1 MNTNFIFAFSLNTS
15 FEQLDKQLKN
25 IVLPSKVFIEN
36 EKIVIWGYF
45 SSYTPLVSEG
55 NLAQEIEKYG
65 FRRIANSDCEYLLF
79 VFDKQ
84 TKKLR
89 VGVDNVVSISC
100 YFAILGSQIVFS
112 SDFSVIKDMVSRH
125 MPLIADLDGVLTYIT
140 SGFHMI
146 ENTILESVKMIPVGS
161 VAEFVFESE
170 ISYRISSFID
180 IDGLLSSLPKEEF
193 RNDKEFAKALEL
205 SLTDSLARRL
215 AKIPPGTEIGCEISS
230 GFDCTLVAYILA
242 KLIGPKSFYCYSFY
256 FPEGYGTESLKI
268 IRKFADKHS
277 LQLKAVKLEPEKG
290 YAQDYFSL
298 WQDDSLLQF
307 EADYF
312 GGYIRFL
319 KKHHP
324 ALLFTG
330 QHGDETY
337 SFKEWLLAAK
347 YNRQMN
353 YFDNVMWLKKENQ
366 AVLYT
371 EKALNLLLNRER
383 FNSRGRYPSFYSDI
397 HLADGVLID
406 QMYRKF
412 GVRQISPYLDLTVL
426 SVGLR
431 RGLREEKIPDEK
443 QIYFRYLDHIFIP
456 EMFIPKKGGT
466 EFALGFPRN
475 QKKLISWVMKNSVLG
490 QYGMIDPK
498 KIMQMVNDENSILCK
513 DEFVALAFEY
523 LVRADWYLIKN
534 NIKLPIEMGIVC

>member
-1 MNTNFIFAFSLNTS
+1 M
-15 FEQLDKQLKN
+15 
-25 IVLPSKVFIEN
+25 
-36 EKIVIWGYF
+36 
-45 SSYTPLVSEG
+45 
-55 NLAQEIEKYG
+55 
-65 FRRIANSDCEYLLF
+65 
-79 VFDKQ
+79 
-84 TKKLR
+84 
-89 VGVDNVVSISC
+89 
-100 YFAILGSQIVFS
+100 
-112 SDFSVIKDMVSRH
+112 
-125 MPLIADLDGVLTYIT
+125 
-140 SGFHMI
+140 
-146 ENTILESVKMIPVGS
+146 
-161 VAEFVFESE
+161 
-170 ISYRISSFID
+170 
-180 IDGLLSSLPKEEF
+180 
-193 RNDKEFAKALEL
+193 
-205 SLTDSLARRL
+205 
-215 AKIPPGTEIGCEISS
+215 
-230 GFDCTLVAYILA
+230 
-242 KLIGPKSFYCYSFY
+242 
-256 FPEGYGTESLKI
+256 KI

-277 LQLKAVKLEPEKG
+277 LQLKAVKLEPEEG

-475 QKKLISWVMKNSVLG
+475 QKKLILWVMKNSVLG
-490 QYGMIDPK
+490 QYGLIDPK

-534 NIKLPIEMGIVC
+534 NIKLPI

>member
-140 SGFHMI
+140 NGFHMV

-277 LQLKAVKLEPEKG
+277 LQLKAVKLEPEEG

-475 QKKLISWVMKNSVLG
+475 QKKLILWVMKNSVLG

-534 NIKLPIEMGIVC
+534 NIKLPI